1 MNYENVTHIRFTDR
15 LDWEAYAADTGLYGM
30 PGVYARALEEM
41 FGIGEI
47 LTNGIPVKYKL
58 DCYTQTPAYDADFEW
73 PEEYEG
79 CSHFYVFIHEDIET
93 YNLELIEGIRNG
105 AV

>member
-15 LDWEAYAADTGLYGM
+15 LDWEAYAADTM
-30 PGVYARALEEM
+30 FTARALEEM

-58 DCYTQTPAYDADFEW
+58 DYYTQTPAYEADFEW

-79 CSHFYVFIHEDIET
+79 CSHFYVFIYEDIEA
-93 YNLELIEGIRNG
+93 YNLELIEGIRNET
-105 AV
+105 V